1 MFKMRKI
8 KRGIKT
14 AKSENISRVK
24 KVLDTGFLLSI
35 GIASVAKENA
45 EKIVE
50 EIVRKGSLNERQGRK
65 LVSDLIKRSRKEKE
79 RVRKLLMR

>member
-1 MFKMRKI
+1 MRKI